1 MKSKQLDRIAE
12 TSCKDCKFAIYE
24 GKTQTGC
31 EAGRAEV
38 YMENGM
44 AFEAYDKDKEFYVI
58 NTLCSYKIEK
68 KYALSIEEIKAIR
81 KKSFGIAVYIED
93 EDARGLEE
101 TIESIC
107 NVDYDHSKMS
117 VCISHSYKL
126 LQPEFTNKMKKQMR
140 ALENAGFS
148 SINVVV
154 YGNERQR
161 DYDTFKKIARQNYI
175 TKLNAGQTID
185 QDTYEKIDYAI
196 NERLERFLFFE
207 DSSCCTILFK
217 AVNSRYLDH
226 NDYDKMGEALLEES
240 KAEGFYK
247 CFNG

>member
-1 MKSKQLDRIAE
+1 MKSKQLGRIAE

-44 AFEAYDKDKEFYVI
+44 GFEAYDKDKEFYVI

-68 KYALSIEEIKAIR
+68 KYDLSLEQIKQIR

-93 EDARGLEE
+93 KDAKGLEE
-101 TIESIC
+101 TVESIC
-107 NVDYDHSKMS
+107 NIDYDHSSIS

-126 LQPEFTNKMKKQMR
+126 LDLEFTNKMKKQMR
-140 ALENAGFS
+140 ALEGAGFS

-175 TKLNAGQTID
+175 TKLNVGQTID
-185 QDTYEKIDYAI
+185 QYTYGKIDYVI
-196 NERLERFLFFE
+196 NERLERFLLFE
-207 DSSCCTILFK
+207 DSGCRTILFK

-226 NDYDKMGEALLEES
+226 NDYDKMEEALLEES